1 MLLKC
6 TDLDVSAR
14 RASEVTQT
22 NSQPCAASPAGI
34 FAAFQGWGA
43 RIFQSSRAGDRELS
57 VVSLLGGCGNGQTRS
72 KLPAPML
79 ASISPVPEQGLPAET
94 PLVSGI
100 IHPLYEYL
108 AAGWAS
114 PEADAR

>member
-1 MLLKC
+1 M
-6 TDLDVSAR
+6 SALVGPLRSPKPTLSLVR
-14 RASEVTQT
+14 RAPLAYL
-22 NSQPCAASPAGI
+22 QPSRD
-34 FAAFQGWGA
+34 GA
-43 RIFQSSRAGDRELS
+43 LAIFQSSRAGDRELS
-57 VVSLLGGCGNGQTRS
+57 VISLLGGCGNGQTRS

-108 AAGWAS
+108 ATGWVS